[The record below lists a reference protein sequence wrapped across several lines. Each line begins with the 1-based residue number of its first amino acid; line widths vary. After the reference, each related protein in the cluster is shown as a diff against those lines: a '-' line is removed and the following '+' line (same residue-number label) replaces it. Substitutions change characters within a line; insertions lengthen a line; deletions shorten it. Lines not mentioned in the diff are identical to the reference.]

1 MTYMQN
7 TDLIF
12 QRTLRSCYPLKQELQ
27 LDIERLEGSLRE
39 KTRENRRLQE
49 NFNTL
54 KSGNDVLRK
63 EVSYHFCL
71 FMQCL

>member
-1 MTYMQN
+1 M
-7 TDLIF
+7 
-12 QRTLRSCYPLKQELQ
+12 E
-27 LDIERLEGSLRE
+27 IERLESSLRE

-63 EVSYHFCL
+63 EVGGYSIVGVTLRVACMCVSLIHMTYFSNGQ
-71 FMQCL
+71 F